1 MIRQFLVFWVG
12 DGCDSES
19 NNVYYSC
26 LVNATSEKNAIDK
39 YVNSSNND
47 WSTKDPK
54 YFGALEITD
63 KNHIK

>member
-12 DGCDSES
+12 DECDRES
-19 NNVYYSC
+19 YNVYYSC

-39 YVNSSNND
+39 YVNSSNNS
-47 WSTKDPK
+47 WSSKDTKD
-54 YFGALEITD
+54 FGALEITD